1 MKWLQRLLRRGS
13 PAPNP
18 GQRATI
24 DAYLQ
29 LPPADLHQPLD
40 EARFVVVDVETSEL
54 DPFKARL
61 ISIGALNVQ
70 GGHIFLGQSF
80 HAILRQPEPSA
91 DENILVHGIEG
102 SKQLAGSDPATALI
116 EFLKFC
122 GKAPLVGFVAAFD
135 QAVIERATRQMLGIR
150 LANRW
155 LDLAK
160 LLPALYAEPAL
171 EDGSLD
177 AWINRFQI
185 ESHARHDAMADALAT
200 AQLFLIVLAEAR
212 RKGMRSIRDL
222 MQLERHQSWLGHLTR
237 PRPK

>member
-1 MKWLQRLLRRGS
+1 MKWLQWLSRQP
-13 PAPNP
+13 PALNP
-18 GQRATI
+18 EQRATI
-24 DAYLQ
+24 DAYLR
-29 LPPADLHQPLD
+29 LPSVDLHQPLD
-40 EARFVVVDVETSEL
+40 ETRFAVVDVETSGL

-70 GGHIFLGQSF
+70 GSRILLGQGF

-102 SKQLAGSDPATALI
+102 GKQLAGSDPATALI

-135 QAVIERATRQMLGIR
+135 QAVIERATRQVLGIR

-160 LLPALYAEPAL
+160 LLPTLDAEPAL
-171 EDGSLD
+171 KNGSLD
-177 AWINRFQI
+177 AWMNRFQI

-200 AQLFLIVLAEAR
+200 AQLFLIVLAETR
-212 RKGMRSIRDL
+212 RRGVRSIRDL
-222 MQLERHQSWLGHLTR
+222 MRLERYQSWLEHLSR
-237 PRPK
+237 PRPR